1 MIACRTDFSAPGLG
15 MSNFTPGLIPARP
28 RGEHVRSKDC
38 GNMSLAAIGRR
49 AYENKKAVATGAPCA
64 VCPLNNMLLAKIP
77 FLRERASNRI

>member
-1 MIACRTDFSAPGLG
+1 MSA
-15 MSNFTPGLIPARP
+15 A
-28 RGEHVRSKDC
+28 KDC

-49 AYENKKAVATGAPCA
+49 AYENKKAVSAGAPCA